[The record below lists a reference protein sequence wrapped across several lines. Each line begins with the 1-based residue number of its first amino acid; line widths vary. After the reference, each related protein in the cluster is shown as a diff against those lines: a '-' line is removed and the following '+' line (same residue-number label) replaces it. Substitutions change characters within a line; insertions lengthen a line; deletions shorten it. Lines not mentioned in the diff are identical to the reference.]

1 MMDVLS
7 IGETMVV
14 FAPKEVG
21 PMRYAHDFTTH
32 IAGAETNTLIGLE
45 KLGIKT
51 GWISQ
56 LGNDELGYKILSF
69 VRGEGINVDAVHLT
83 DDAPTGLFL
92 KEKNR
97 QDQTRVHY
105 YRKGSAASLMTTSNI
120 DEEYVAQF
128 KYLYV
133 TGITPALSED
143 CKDTIFH
150 LISVAKKLN
159 LKIIFDPNLRL
170 KLWNEAQAR
179 ETLLNIIS
187 LSDIVLP
194 GISEGAFLFN
204 ERSEKKIAQNIIALG
219 ASTVIVKLGSEG
231 AYYENDE
238 HVGYAKASKNVEVVD
253 PVGAGDGFAAG
264 FIAGYIEGL
273 SLHDAVEQAC
283 NAGALV
289 TTVKGDVE
297 GLPSKEEIKQL
308 KNNINTD
315 DVIR

>member
-1 MMDVLS
+1 MDVLS

-21 PMRYAHDFTTH
+21 PMRYAQDFSTH

-45 KLGIKT
+45 KLGVKT

-56 LGNDELGYKILSF
+56 LGNDELGQKILNF
-69 VRGEGINVDAVHLT
+69 VRGEGINVDSVKLISE
-83 DDAPTGLFL
+83 APTGIFL
-92 KEKNR
+92 KEKFR

-105 YRKGSAASLMTTSNI
+105 YRKGSAASLMSEVNI
-120 DEEYVAQF
+120 DESYVAQF

-133 TGITPALSED
+133 TGITPALSAS
-143 CKDTIFH
+143 CKQTIFK
-150 LISVAKKLN
+150 LISTAKSLG
-159 LKIIFDPNLRL
+159 LQIVFDPNLRL
-170 KLWNEAQAR
+170 KLWSEDEAK
-179 ETLLNIIS
+179 ETLKQLIA

-194 GISEGAFLFN
+194 GTSEGAFLFN
-204 ERSEKKIAQNIIALG
+204 TQSEEEIAQEIINLG
-219 ASTVIVKLGSEG
+219 ASTVVVKLGSKG
-231 AYYENDE
+231 AYYVHNDIS
-238 HVGYAKASKNVEVVD
+238 GYAKASKEIEVVD

-264 FIAGYIEGL
+264 LIAGIIEGL
-273 SLHDAVEQAC
+273 SIHEATEQAC

-297 GLPSKEEIKQL
+297 GLPTKEEIEQMKY
-308 KNNINTD
+308 TGHVD